1 MTMTFSHCTQ
11 SSSQPHLDGS
21 NILVG
26 KETRMRR
33 NRVIHTGVGILG
45 AFALGLLPTLA
56 ISATDTATFAVSA
69 SIVAG
74 CGITASPLAFGAY
87 TGVQTDV
94 ETSLSVNCTNT
105 TAYSVGL
112 GAGTSGGT
120 ATARQMQMTGTPA
133 IKLFYALYSD
143 LARTI
148 NWGDTGGTGLP
159 TGTGSGSAQVI
170 PVYGRMAAG
179 QLSPPGT
186 YADTITATVTF

>member
-1 MTMTFSHCTQ
+1 MTFSRCTQ
-11 SSSQPHLDGS
+11 SSLQPHLDGS
-21 NILVG
+21 DTLAD

-33 NRVIHTGVGILG
+33 TRVVHTGVGILG
-45 AFALGLLPTLA
+45 AFALGLLPTPA
-56 ISATDTATFAVSA
+56 ISATNTATFAVSA

-94 ETSLSVNCTNT
+94 ESSLSVNCTNS

-120 ATARQMQMTGTPA
+120 ATARQMSGTPA
-133 IKLFYALYSD
+133 GILFYALYSD
-143 LARTI
+143 VTRGI
-148 NWGDTGGTGLP
+148 NWGDTGGTGLI

-170 PVYGRMAAG
+170 PVYGRVAAG

>member
-1 MTMTFSHCTQ
+1 MTFSHRTQ

-21 NILVG
+21 DTLAG
-26 KETRMRR
+26 KETRRRR
-33 NRVIHTGVGILG
+33 NRGVHAGVGILG
-45 AFALGLLPTLA
+45 AFALGLLPTPA

-87 TGVQTDV
+87 SGVQTDA

-105 TAYSVGL
+105 LAYSVGL

-120 ATARQMQMTGTPA
+120 ATARQMQMSGTPA

-143 LARTI
+143 IARTI
-148 NWGDTGGTGLP
+148 NWGDTGGTGLI

-170 PVYGRMAAG
+170 PVYGRMVAG
-179 QLSPPGT
+179 LLSPPGT

>member
-1 MTMTFSHCTQ
+1 
-11 SSSQPHLDGS
+11 
-21 NILVG
+21 
-26 KETRMRR
+26 MRR
-33 NRVIHTGVGILG
+33 NRVVLARVGILG
-45 AFALGLLPTLA
+45 AFSLSLLSTPA
-56 ISATDTATFAVSA
+56 ISATATATFAVTA

-87 TGVQTDV
+87 TGAQTDT

-120 ATARQMQMTGTPA
+120 ATARQMSGTPA
-133 IKLFYALYSD
+133 GILFYALYSD
-143 LARTI
+143 ITRAI
-148 NWGDTGGTGLP
+148 NWGDTGGTGLI
-159 TGTGSGSAQVI
+159 TGTGSGIAQVI
-170 PVYGRMAAG
+170 PVYGRLAAG

>member
-26 KETRMRR
+26 KETRVRR

-148 NWGDTGGTGLP
+148 NWGDTGGTGLS

>member
-1 MTMTFSHCTQ
+1 MTFLHCTQ
-11 SSSQPHLDGS
+11 SSSHPRWDGS
-21 NILVG
+21 DTLVG

-33 NRVIHTGVGILG
+33 NRGVLAGVSILG
-45 AFALGLLPTLA
+45 IFALSLLPTQA
-56 ISATDTATFAVSA
+56 ISATATATFAVSA

-87 TGVQTDV
+87 TGVQADA
-94 ETSLSVNCTNT
+94 ESSLSVNCTNT

-120 ATARQMQMTGTPA
+120 ATARQMSGTPA
-133 IKLFYALYSD
+133 GILFYALYSD
-143 LARTI
+143 VTRAI
-148 NWGDTGGTGLP
+148 NWGDTGGTGLI

-170 PVYGRMAAG
+170 PVYGRIVAG

-186 YADTITATVTF
+186 YADTMTATVTF